1 MARTKG
7 AKGKKNLPS
16 NEDFKQEV
24 KSLSM
29 RLLKKI
35 GVQIEQEVK
44 DEEGNVIVDRAFL
57 LKSAT
62 LVCNMHHSIVC
73 DEERDSGNGKGGT
86 ATPAQSTP
94 AQPNYTQ
101 KLVDFSEKKAESDKK
116 KASSQ

>member
-16 NEDFKQEV
+16 NDDFKQEV

-35 GVQIEQEVK
+35 GIQIEER
-44 DEEGNVIVDRAFL
+44 DANGDPIVDKAFL
-57 LKSAT
+57 IKSAQ

-73 DEERDSGNGKGGT
+73 DEERDSDSGKNKLPT
-86 ATPAQSTP
+86 TEEKPKAQLFSLKA
-94 AQPNYTQ
+94 AQQ
-101 KLVDFSEKKAESDKK
+101 
-116 KASSQ
+116 

>member
-16 NEDFKQEV
+16 NDDFKQEV

-35 GVQIEQEVK
+35 GIQIEER
-44 DEEGNVIVDRAFL
+44 DANGDPIVDKAFL
-57 LKSAT
+57 IKSAQ

-73 DEERDSGNGKGGT
+73 DEERDSGSGKGGT
-86 ATPAQSTP
+86 ATPTQSTLT
-94 AQPNYTQ
+94 QPNYTQ

>member
-35 GVQIEQEVK
+35 GIQIEQEVK
-44 DEEGNVIVDRAFL
+44 DEDGNVIVDRAFL
-57 LKSAT
+57 LKSAQ

-73 DEERDSGNGKGGT
+73 DEERDSESGKGGT
-86 ATPAQSTP
+86 ATPAQSTLT
-94 AQPNYTQ
+94 QPNYTQ